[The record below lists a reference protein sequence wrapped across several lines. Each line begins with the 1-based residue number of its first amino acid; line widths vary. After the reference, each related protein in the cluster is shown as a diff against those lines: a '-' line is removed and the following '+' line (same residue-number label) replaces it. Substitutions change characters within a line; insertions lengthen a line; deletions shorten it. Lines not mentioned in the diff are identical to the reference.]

1 MEIPNPVLTKDRYF
15 GPSEAQKKT
24 AAALYSFVR
33 DLPIIAPHGHVDPK
47 LFSDPETRFGSPTE
61 LFILP
66 DHYIL
71 RMLYAY
77 GIPLETLGIN
87 RLDGEPVET
96 DHHKIWQCF
105 ADHFYLFRGTPSG
118 IWLKESLKT
127 VFDVDQPLNSDTAHT
142 IYEHIQKKLKEPA
155 FSPRALYDQF
165 HIEVLCTTDTATDNL
180 EQHRLIQESGWHG
193 RILPTFRPDQLVDIT
208 QPGWR
213 KNIQVLSDVCGYEI
227 NSYHRFIQALE
238 ERRQYFK
245 DHGAVAADHAT
256 ETAFTTEISLFE
268 VEEIFQHALQG
279 AVTPEKALLFSGHML
294 MEFARMSIEDGLVM
308 QWHVGSSR
316 NHNPLL
322 YAVFGPDKGADIP
335 LQTEFTRSIKPLL
348 NRFGNDSRFQ
358 LILFT
363 LDESAYAREL
373 APLAG
378 HYPALK
384 LGPPWW
390 FHDSLNGITRYF
402 DQVMETAGLYNTVGF
417 NDDTRAF
424 LSIPVRHAVWRR
436 MSANWVAG
444 LLVRGIVDETDAQE
458 MVVDL
463 AYNLAK
469 KAYRLEY

>member
-1 MEIPNPVLTKDRYF
+1 
-15 GPSEAQKKT
+15 
-24 AAALYSFVR
+24 
-33 DLPIIAPHGHVDPK
+33 
-47 LFSDPETRFGSPTE
+47 
-61 LFILP
+61 
-66 DHYIL
+66 
-71 RMLYAY
+71 MLYAH
-77 GIPLETLGIN
+77 GIPLEVLGIN

-96 DHHKIWQCF
+96 DHRKIWQCF

-118 IWLKESLKT
+118 IWLRESLKT
-127 VFDVDQPLNSDTAHT
+127 VFDVDQPLNSDTAQP
-142 IYEHIQKKLKEPA
+142 IYDHIQKKLKEPA

-165 HIEVLCTTDTATDNL
+165 FIEVLCTTDAATDNL
-180 EQHRLIQESGWHG
+180 EHHRLIRDSGWNG
-193 RILPTFRPDQLVDIT
+193 QILPTFRPDQLVNIN

-213 KNIQVLSDVCGYEI
+213 KNIQVLGDVCGYEI
-227 NSYHRFIQALE
+227 NSYPRFIQALE

-245 DHGAVAADHAT
+245 DQGAAATDHAT
-256 ETAFTTEISLFE
+256 ETAFTTEISLLDAE
-268 VEEIFQHALQG
+268 KIFQHGLQG
-279 AVTPEKALLFSGHML
+279 GVTPDEAILFSGHML

-316 NHNPLL
+316 NHNQLL
-322 YAVFGPDKGADIP
+322 YAAFGPDKGADIP
-335 LQTEFTRSIKPLL
+335 LQTEFTQSVKSLL
-348 NRFGNDSRFQ
+348 NRFGNDIRFQ

-390 FHDSLNGITRYF
+390 FHDSLNGIARYF

-444 LLVRGIVDETDAQE
+444 LLVRGIVDENDAQE

-469 KAYRLEY
+469 KAYRLE